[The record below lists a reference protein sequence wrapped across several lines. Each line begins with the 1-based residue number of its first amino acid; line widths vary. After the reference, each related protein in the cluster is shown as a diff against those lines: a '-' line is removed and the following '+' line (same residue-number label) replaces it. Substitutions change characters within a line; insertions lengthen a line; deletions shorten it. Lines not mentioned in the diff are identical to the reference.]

1 MEAMAALEDHVR
13 MDMDVVGEVVGT
25 EEAMVDAI
33 GEEEEVVEE
42 AVDHTTRLLRRVGT
56 GDAVSDHLVADTM
69 VHEGMAMVVV
79 EDGADDHTRSLV
91 ILPLLV
97 SVL

>member
-13 MDMDVVGEVVGT
+13 MDMDAVGEVVGT
-25 EEAMVDAI
+25 EEATVDAI
-33 GEEEEVVEE
+33 GEEEV
-42 AVDHTTRLLRRVGT
+42 VDHTTRLLRRVGT
-56 GDAVSDHLVADTM
+56 GDAVSDHLVADSM
-69 VHEGMAMVVV
+69 VHEGMATVVA
-79 EDGADDHTRSLV
+79 EDEADDHTRSLV